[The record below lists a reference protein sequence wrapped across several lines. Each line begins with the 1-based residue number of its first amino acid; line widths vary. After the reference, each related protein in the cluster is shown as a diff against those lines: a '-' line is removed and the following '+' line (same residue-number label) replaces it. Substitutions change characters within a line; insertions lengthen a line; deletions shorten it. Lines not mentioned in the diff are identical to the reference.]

1 MNSRLYFLLSFAFLS
16 ACMPTQKPESDAF
29 IQSELMPPKEE
40 ITIVEEPAKD
50 NDRSIL
56 EEILAAIKSPSVV
69 APQQTPPPV
78 AAPQQTPP
86 PVAAPQQTPP
96 PAVQPQPVNNQQTQ
110 PINNQ
115 TPPPVV
121 LPQPSA
127 NIMPQILQAAPNGNG
142 GGSPF
147 FQTIVL
153 PQMAPFAY
161 PTPMYPQA
169 AAPVAQPPLQPAPF
183 YSTPSTQTQNQ
194 VAQAP
199 TQSAPV
205 QPVQQPQPAP
215 QTQPVQPVQQAQ
227 PVQPIQQAQPVMEQV
242 NSYVPTNDTYQQP
255 QTYIPY
261 VEPQYSND
269 FYPTNGSAE
278 VILPDTYQL
287 PEVQQIPA
295 NHVMSGQ
302 EAYPIWQS
310 DNEVYYEEIVPAPTA
325 TTSSP
330 SLQSE
335 NINIPRW

>member
-40 ITIVEEPAKD
+40 ITIVEEQKKD
-50 NDRSIL
+50 DDRSIL

-69 APQQTPPPV
+69 T
-78 AAPQQTPP
+78 
-86 PVAAPQQTPP
+86 PQQTPP
-96 PAVQPQPVNNQQTQ
+96 PAVQPVTAQQPQVAPAQTPPPPVTQPQQPIQQTPVAPAQ
-110 PINNQ
+110 T

-121 LPQPSA
+121 LPQASS

-161 PTPMYPQA
+161 PTPMVPQ
-169 AAPVAQPPLQPAPF
+169 AAPVAQTPTQPAPF
-183 YSTPSTQTQNQ
+183 YSTPNTQTQNY
-194 VAQAP
+194 ATQAP
-199 TQSAPV
+199 TQNAPV
-205 QPVQQPQPAP
+205 QPVQQPQPP
-215 QTQPVQPVQQAQ
+215 VQQPQPVQQAQ
-227 PVQPIQQAQPVMEQV
+227 PIMEQA
-242 NSYVPTNDTYQQP
+242 NSYVSTNLEPINHSYQQQP

-261 VEPQYSND
+261 VETQTTND
-269 FYPTNGSAE
+269 FYPTQGSAE

-287 PEVQQIPA
+287 PQVQQIPA

-302 EAYPIWQS
+302 EAYPVWQS
-310 DNEVYYEEIVPAPTA
+310 ENEVYYEEIMPTP
-325 TTSSP
+325 TETQTP